1 MLRSLRRAG
10 NRSSI
15 VIIGKSVVRIKFSFA
30 VVLSGVLLTVGLLTA
45 GCGQSD
51 KQSKLSPALGEK
63 EILVATTGHIADA
76 LRRITDNHEIVQL
89 CGPGVD
95 PHSYS
100 ASTKDVQAIS
110 DAKAVFFNGFHLE
123 ARLHDVLEDKF
134 ADKCWA
140 MASAFPPEARL
151 DWVEEGKVDPEAPFD
166 PHIWNHLPGWSECV
180 KGLTAKLCELDPDN
194 AAEYQTRGDVYVDE
208 ITTAHEAAVEK
219 FSTLSENQRVL
230 VSAHD
235 AFNYFAAVYDFEPI
249 AVLGIGNDAEADV
262 KTIREV
268 AVTVCEKKVPA
279 IFIENITN
287 PKVTAALQE
296 ACQAKG
302 WEVRIAEKPLYSDDL
317 GVDPPLDTFLGT
329 FNHNVDLIT
338 ESLSEKIAD

>member
-10 NRSSI
+10 NRSST
-15 VIIGKSVVRIKFSFA
+15 VIIGKSVVRIKFLFA
-30 VVLSGVLLTVGLLTA
+30 VLLSAVLLAA
-45 GCGQSD
+45 GCGKSD
-51 KQSKLSPALGEK
+51 KQSEVSPALGEK
-63 EILVATTGHIADA
+63 DILVATTGHIADA
-76 LRRITDNHEIVQL
+76 LRRLTDNHEIVQL

-100 ASTKDVQAIS
+100 ASTKDVQVIS

-123 ARLHDVLEDKF
+123 ARLHDILEDKF

-151 DWVEEGKVDPEAPFD
+151 DWVEDGQVDPEAPFD
-166 PHIWNHLPGWSECV
+166 PHIWNHLPGWGECV
-180 KGLTAKLCELDPDN
+180 KGMTAQLCELDPDN
-194 AAEYQTRGDVYVDE
+194 VAEYQTRGDVYVDE
-208 ITTAHEAAVEK
+208 IMTAHEAAVEK
-219 FSTLSENQRVL
+219 FSTLSEKQRVL

-235 AFNYFAAVYDFEPI
+235 VEAI
-249 AVLGIGNDAEADV
+249 AVLGVGNDAEADV
-262 KTIREV
+262 KTIRDV
-268 AVTVCEKKVPA
+268 AVTVCDKKVPA
-279 IFIENITN
+279 IFLENITN

-302 WEVRIAEKPLYSDDL
+302 WEVRIAEEPLYSDDL

-338 ESLSEKIAD
+338 ESLSKKIAD